1 MPSDSATPSR
11 WTAIRDACAAARELM
26 IIAAVAAFLLMP
38 QRVQKFLSDSG
49 IRSVA
54 GIEFDLQKFKDAQSE
69 LRLAQADLQ
78 SIQQA
83 LDDAGQVLD
92 QAGTPNVTTPLGE
105 VLAGNPAEIDGSR
118 APFGPTLWPSL
129 GTLAPASVR
138 SPGTS
143 DATAATADPRANAVS
158 EAQQI
163 LQAARQRGQSIEQRL
178 ERADRMSRQALPGQI
193 LASPEALFGNRSVA
207 RPEDAPRAR

>member
-1 MPSDSATPSR
+1 
-11 WTAIRDACAAARELM
+11 M

-92 QAGTPNVTTPLGE
+92 QASTPAATAPVGE
-105 VLAGNPAEIDGSR
+105 VMARSQTESGDASARL
-118 APFGPTLWPSL
+118 GPTLWPSL
-129 GTLAPASVR
+129 GSLAPAPDR
-138 SPGTS
+138 ALGPANTT
-143 DATAATADPRANAVS
+143 ATPDPRANALN

-163 LQAARQRGQSIEQRL
+163 LQAARQRGQSIERRL
-178 ERADRMSRQALPGQI
+178 ERADRMSRQAVPGQI

-207 RPEDAPRAR
+207 LPEDAPRAR

>member
-1 MPSDSATPSR
+1 MPSDFATPSR
-11 WTAIRDACAAARELM
+11 WAAIRDACVAARELM

-54 GIEFDLQKFKDAQSE
+54 GVEFDLQKFKDAQSE

-83 LDDAGQVLD
+83 LDEAGQVLG
-92 QAGTPNVTTPLGE
+92 QAGPPAATAPVGE
-105 VLAGNPAEIDGSR
+105 VMARSQSERGDASARLS
-118 APFGPTLWPSL
+118 PTLWPSL
-129 GTLAPASVR
+129 GALPSAPDQAL
-138 SPGTS
+138 GTTNTMAAA
-143 DATAATADPRANAVS
+143 DARANAVS

-163 LQAARQRGQSIEQRL
+163 LQAARQRGQSIERRL
-178 ERADRMSRQALPGQI
+178 ERADRMSRQAVPGQI

-207 RPEDAPRAR
+207 LPDDTPRAR

>member
-1 MPSDSATPSR
+1 MPSDSVAPSR
-11 WTAIRDACAAARELM
+11 WAAIRDACVAARELM

-54 GIEFDLQKFKDAQSE
+54 GVEFDLQKFKDAQSE

-83 LDDAGQVLD
+83 LDEAGQVLG
-92 QAGTPNVTTPLGE
+92 QAGAPLATAPVGE
-105 VLAGNPAEIDGSR
+105 VMVRSQSERDDASARLS
-118 APFGPTLWPSL
+118 PTLWPSL
-129 GTLAPASVR
+129 GPLSPAPAR
-138 SPGTS
+138 ALGPANT
-143 DATAATADPRANAVS
+143 TAAPDSHANALN

-163 LQAARQRGQSIEQRL
+163 LQAARQRGQSIERRL
-178 ERADRMSRQALPGQI
+178 ERADRMSRQAVPGQI

-207 RPEDAPRAR
+207 FPDDAPRAR

>member
-1 MPSDSATPSR
+1 
-11 WTAIRDACAAARELM
+11 
-26 IIAAVAAFLLMP
+26 
-38 QRVQKFLSDSG
+38 
-49 IRSVA
+49 
-54 GIEFDLQKFKDAQSE
+54 
-69 LRLAQADLQ
+69 LAQADLQ

>member
-1 MPSDSATPSR
+1 
-11 WTAIRDACAAARELM
+11 M

-54 GIEFDLQKFKDAQSE
+54 GIEFDLQKFKDVQSE

-92 QAGTPNVTTPLGE
+92 QAGTPAATAPIGE
-105 VLAGNPAEIDGSR
+105 VIARSQTESDDASARLS
-118 APFGPTLWPSL
+118 PTLWPSL
-129 GTLAPASVR
+129 GSLAPAPARASGPA
-138 SPGTS
+138 SAP
-143 DATAATADPRANAVS
+143 AAPDPRANALS

-163 LQAARQRGQSIEQRL
+163 LQAARQRGQSIERRL
-178 ERADRMSRQALPGQI
+178 ERADRMSRQAVPGQI

-207 RPEDAPRAR
+207 LPDDAPRAR